1 MIYIKPAGG
10 ATFHYHRDDAK
21 TASAWREGAFT
32 VGDIGRVDNEGYLYI
47 TDRVSDM
54 VLRDGVNVY
63 PREIEEVLHAHPSV
77 VDCAVFGVPDERH
90 GEILAAVVETRAP
103 VTDAELAQHVRDR
116 LADFKVPA
124 RFTFVDELP
133 RDPNGKVMKRSLRSD
148 VWASA
153 RAQDGATPKR

>member
-1 MIYIKPAGG
+1 M
-10 ATFHYHRDDAK
+10 
-21 TASAWREGAFT
+21 
-32 VGDIGRVDNEGYLYI
+32 
-47 TDRVSDM
+47 
-54 VLRDGVNVY
+54 
-63 PREIEEVLHAHPSV
+63 
-77 VDCAVFGVPDERH
+77 
-90 GEILAAVVETRAP
+90 AAVVETRGT